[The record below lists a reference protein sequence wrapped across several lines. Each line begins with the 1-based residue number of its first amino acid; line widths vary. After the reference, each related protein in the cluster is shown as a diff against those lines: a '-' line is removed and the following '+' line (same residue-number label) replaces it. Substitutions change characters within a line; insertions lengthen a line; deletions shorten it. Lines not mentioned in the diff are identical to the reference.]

1 MRAVIS
7 WRCQVVS
14 VPDVDAPEY
23 TEDEKRRL
31 SENLHEAITLVHCGA
46 LSGRP
51 LLGALLFDLHRA
63 LFHDVRGHAGRPR
76 GRGFG
81 SEVLRFG
88 LRYSSPRDRVADE
101 LEQMFRRLR
110 AAVSAAETQR
120 DDDAYELSA
129 LKVALW
135 GHTEVI
141 RIHPFEDGNGRSSR
155 LLLDVL
161 LVRFGLR
168 PVSFDVV
175 RAEYIAALEAAFEG
189 DDGPLVDLVIRL
201 QSDAL
206 P

>member
-1 MRAVIS
+1 MN
-7 WRCQVVS
+7 
-14 VPDVDAPEY
+14 VPEVDAPEY
-23 TEDEKRRL
+23 TDDEKRRL
-31 SENLHEAITLVHCGA
+31 SENLQGVVELVHCGG

-51 LLGALLFDLHRA
+51 IQASVLFDLHRA
-63 LFHDVRGHAGRPR
+63 LFYDVRGHAGRAR

-88 LRYSSPRDRVADE
+88 PRYSSPRDRVADD
-101 LEQMFRRLR
+101 LDRMFRRLR
-110 AAVSAAETQR
+110 VAVSDAATLSDDET
-120 DDDAYELSA
+120 YELSA
-129 LKVALW
+129 LRVALW
-135 GHTEVI
+135 AHTEVI

-189 DDGPLVDLVIRL
+189 DDGLLVDLVIRL

-206 P
+206 L

>member
-1 MRAVIS
+1 M
-7 WRCQVVS
+7 S

-23 TEDEKRRL
+23 SEDEKRRL
-31 SENLHEAITLVHCGA
+31 SENLHAVVTLVHGGA

-51 LLGALLFDLHRA
+51 LLGPLLLDLHRA
-63 LFHDVRGHAGRPR
+63 LFQDVRGHAGRPR

-88 LRYSSPRDRVADE
+88 LRYSSPRDRVADD
-101 LEQMFRRLR
+101 LDRMFRRLR
-110 AAVSAAETQR
+110 AEVNEAEAQR
-120 DDDAYELSA
+120 GHDGYELAA

-175 RAEYIAALEAAFEG
+175 R
-189 DDGPLVDLVIRL
+189 
-201 QSDAL
+201 
-206 P
+206 

>member
-1 MRAVIS
+1 MN
-7 WRCQVVS
+7 
-14 VPDVDAPEY
+14 VPEVDAPEY
-23 TEDEKRRL
+23 TDDEKRRL
-31 SENLHEAITLVHCGA
+31 SENLQGVVELVHGGG
-46 LSGRP
+46 LSGRS
-51 LLGALLFDLHRA
+51 LQASLLFDLHRA
-63 LFHDVRGHAGRPR
+63 LFQDVRGHAGRPR

-88 LRYSSPRDRVADE
+88 PRYSSPRDRVADD
-101 LEQMFRRLR
+101 LDRMFRRLR
-110 AAVSAAETQR
+110 VAVSDAEAQR
-120 DDDAYELSA
+120 DDEEYEISA
-129 LKVALW
+129 LRVALW
-135 GHTEVI
+135 GHTETI

-189 DDGPLVDLVIRL
+189 DDGLLVDLVIRL

-206 P
+206 R

>member
-1 MRAVIS
+1 VN
-7 WRCQVVS
+7 
-14 VPDVDAPEY
+14 VPEVAAPEY
-23 TEDEKRRL
+23 TDDEKRQL
-31 SENLHEAITLVHCGA
+31 SENLRGVVAQVHGGA
-46 LSGRP
+46 LSARLIQAP
-51 LLGALLFDLHRA
+51 LLFDLHRA
-63 LFHDVRGHAGRPR
+63 LFEEVRGHADRPR

-88 LRYSSPRDRVADE
+88 PRYSSPRDRVADD
-101 LEQMFRRLR
+101 LDRMFRRLR
-110 AAVSAAETQR
+110 AAVSEAEAQR
-120 DDDAYELSA
+120 DDGAYELSA
-129 LKVALW
+129 LRVALW

-189 DDGPLVDLVIRL
+189 DDGLLVDLVVRL